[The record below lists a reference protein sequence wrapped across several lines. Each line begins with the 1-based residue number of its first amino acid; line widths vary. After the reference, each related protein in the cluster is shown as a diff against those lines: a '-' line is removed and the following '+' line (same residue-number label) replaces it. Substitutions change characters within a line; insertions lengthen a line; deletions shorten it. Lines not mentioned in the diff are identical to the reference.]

1 MRGMGTF
8 EHLRALKIHFS
19 YALNTPNFYV
29 ASSFFDWINKLDPN
43 KRRGS
48 GQCSESEVVLFQL
61 PSRTRH

>member
-19 YALNTPNFYV
+19 YALNTPNFY
-29 ASSFFDWINKLDPN
+29 ASSGFFDWINKLDPN

-48 GQCSESEVVLFQL
+48 GQRSESKVVLFQL
-61 PSRTRH
+61 SPRTRH